1 MKVIKINHDKKTV
14 QTDLE
19 GYDLLSHPQLNKD
32 TAFTYDE
39 RKYLKL
45 DGLLPSYVESIDE
58 QVERCYQQ
66 YLNISD
72 NLSRNIYLNELH
84 ERNHTLFYQ
93 VIQRYIETMLPII
106 YTPTIGDAVKN
117 FSQQYRSNR
126 GLYLSYEQK
135 DDLDIIIQNHLTDHI
150 KMVIITDGEGV
161 LGIGDWGVGGMDIA
175 IGKMMVYVACSR
187 INPAHVL
194 PIVVDVGTNNEDLL
208 DHPNYIGARHK
219 RITGKPYDQFIDDVV
234 KTILKKNPTT
244 FVHFEDFGRKNA
256 RRILDRYQSDL
267 CVFNDDV
274 QGTGLISLAT
284 VKSASIQIGTDFES
298 HRFVILGPGTAGIG
312 VADALVE
319 ALIKKGV
326 DRKKAV
332 ESIWLVGR
340 RGLLHEGMTEVFGD
354 QTKYLRD
361 NEEIVGWADHSLQTT
376 IEHVKPT
383 VLIGCSGVHGAFT
396 ETCIKT
402 MAATCKHPIIM
413 PLSNPTAC
421 CEATPID
428 IFNWTE
434 GKAMIATGSPFQPV
448 TYNGKSYPIA
458 QCNNAYIFPGLG
470 MGIIGSKAKLVTK
483 NMLLEASSSLSRTWA
498 SIKKKNDNRLLP
510 PLDGNYHD
518 FSLAIAKAVM
528 LAAIEDNVSEVKK
541 EDVDKVIEDLAW
553 SPDYYDFKPL

>member
-1 MKVIKINHDKKTV
+1 MKVIKIDHDKKII
-14 QTDLE
+14 QTDLD

-32 TAFTYDE
+32 TAFSDE
-39 RKYLKL
+39 ERMLLKL

-72 NLSRNIYLNELH
+72 NLSKNIYLNQLH
-84 ERNHTLFYQ
+84 ERNHTLFYH
-93 VIQRYIETMLPII
+93 VIQSYIENMLPII

-135 DDLDIIIQNHLTDHI
+135 DDLENIIENHLSDEI

-187 INPAHVL
+187 INPMHVL
-194 PIVVDVGTNNEDLL
+194 PIVLDVGTNNQDLL
-208 DHPNYIGARHK
+208 DHPNYIGVRQK
-219 RITGKPYDQFIDDVV
+219 RLTGKAYDTFIDDTVN
-234 KTILKKNPTT
+234 TILKKNPDM
-244 FVHFEDFGRKNA
+244 FIHFEDFGRTNA
-256 RRILDRYQSDL
+256 RRILDRYNNDL

-274 QGTGLISLAT
+274 QGTGLIALAT
-284 VKSASIQIGTDFES
+284 IKSASIRSNQTFES

-319 ALIKKGV
+319 ALIKKGI
-326 DRKKAV
+326 DRDTAQK
-332 ESIWLVGR
+332 SIWLVGR
-340 RGLLHEGMTEVFGD
+340 KGLLHDGFDNVFGD
-354 QTKYLRD
+354 QTKYLRTAD
-361 NEEIVGWADHSLQTT
+361 EIAGWSDHSLQST

-383 VLIGCSGVHGAFT
+383 VLIGCSGVHGAFN

-402 MAATCKHPIIM
+402 MASSCEHPIIM

-421 CEATPID
+421 CEATPVD
-428 IFNWTE
+428 IYNWTN
-434 GKAMIATGSPFQPV
+434 GKALIATGSPFPPV
-448 TYNGKSYPIA
+448 TFEGTAFPVA

-470 MGIIGSKAKLVTK
+470 MGIIASKAKLVTQ

-498 SIKKKNDNRLLP
+498 KVKEDSDTRLLP
-510 PLDGNYHD
+510 PLNGDYHD
-518 FSLAIAKAVM
+518 YSFAIAKAVM
-528 LAAIEDNVSEVKK
+528 IAAIN
-541 EDVDKVIEDLAW
+541 DKVSDTNIDEVDEVLQSLAW
-553 SPDYYDFKPL
+553 SPDYYSFKPL